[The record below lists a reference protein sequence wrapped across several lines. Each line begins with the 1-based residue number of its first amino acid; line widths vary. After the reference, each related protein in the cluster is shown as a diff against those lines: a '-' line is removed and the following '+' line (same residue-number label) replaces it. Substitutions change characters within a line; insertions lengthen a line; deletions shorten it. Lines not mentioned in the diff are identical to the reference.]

1 MIMQPCAF
9 VSNELNATINAGSEK
24 NKTEVMLA
32 ILVYI
37 FYSYQCVFHIVARR
51 ARAGF
56 SGAVFERNK
65 ICLYASL
72 ANLT

>member
-1 MIMQPCAF
+1 MQPCAF
-9 VSNELNATINAGSEK
+9 VSNELNTPINAGSEK
-24 NKTEVMLA
+24 NKTEVLLA
-32 ILVYI
+32 IFVYI
-37 FYSYQCVFHIVARR
+37 FYSCQYMKHTLGRR

-56 SGAVFERNK
+56 SGAIFERNK